1 MLSRPR
7 QQRKQ
12 DHSRSNRSDS
22 PAAIHIGGVIEPVM
36 SLVMGVI
43 VPLIV
48 LAILLPIIESNQ
60 LVR

>member
-7 QQRKQ
+7 QQRIQ
-12 DHSRSNRSDS
+12 DHSRSNRGDS
-22 PAAIHIGGVIEPVM
+22 PASIHIGGVIEPVM
-36 SLVMGVI
+36 SVVMGVI